1 MPGVANWE
9 CSGVHHR
16 VALEECI
23 SIWYFGSCLLFV
35 FWELSIP
42 ALFWSLLGLGC
53 LELST
58 PGFLGALQP
67 GDFLDLS
74 TVVFFRSTSLFGY
87 FGALQRGVF
96 WELSTVGLFGS
107 SPPRGSLEH
116 FTILILRALS
126 GLVFLSGILQHLAFL
141 ECFTAPPCWSASPP
155 PGRSASPRGPGG
167 VHQHLALWEP
177 FTIWFFGAL
186 DRGAFLEPSI
196 AWVFWSTVPWSCL
209 GALHA
214 YAFSDLSTL
223 GLFQSV

>member
-1 MPGVANWE
+1 MALEECFAAWFFWSTSSFGFSRVFHCVAFLWSAKMPRVVTWE

-16 VALEECI
+16 IALEECI
-23 SIWYFGSCLLFV
+23 IIWYFGSCLLFV

-42 ALFWSLLGLGC
+42 ALFWSLLGLGF

-107 SPPRGSLEH
+107 SPPRGFLEH
-116 FTILILRALS
+116 FTILILRALL
-126 GLVFLSGILQHLAFL
+126 GLFFCL
-141 ECFTAPPCWSASPP
+141 EFYNIWRFWSASLHRP
-155 PGRSASPRGPGG
+155 AG
-167 VHQHLALWEP
+167 VLHRHPAGVLHRVALEEG
-177 FTIWFFGAL
+177 T
-186 DRGAFLEPSI
+186 SI
-196 AWVFWSTVPWSCL
+196 
-209 GALHA
+209 
-214 YAFSDLSTL
+214 
-223 GLFQSV
+223 